1 MSLDKAVP
9 YLYNNANSTFLKNL
23 MQNSLKNIILI
34 PLLVAFLVVSTGF
47 SSIFKRELTK
57 NTSTNSPKTEKNQ
70 QKSTKKS
77 TKTPVF
83 EEKSFDAV
91 ISATQI
97 NTQEIYFKYIS
108 NAVCYSS
115 FIYPQNLKS
124 WQWKGFLACYYQ
136 CVFENFVVTNA
147 P

>member
-1 MSLDKAVP
+1 
-9 YLYNNANSTFLKNL
+9 

-47 SSIFKRELTK
+47 SSIFKRELSK
-57 NTSTNSPKTEKNQ
+57 NTSANSPKTEKNQ
-70 QKSTKKS
+70 QKSNKDQ

-83 EEKSFDAV
+83 EEKTFDV
-91 ISATQI
+91 VATA
-97 NTQEIYFKYIS
+97 TEMATLEIYFKYIS
-108 NAVCYSS
+108 NVTCYSS

-136 CVFENFVVTNA
+136 CIFENFVVTNA

>member
-1 MSLDKAVP
+1 
-9 YLYNNANSTFLKNL
+9 

-34 PLLVAFLVVSTGF
+34 PLLVAFLVVSIGF
-47 SSIFKRELTK
+47 SSIFKRELDK
-57 NTSTNSPKTEKNQ
+57 NTSTNSPKTEENQ
-70 QKSTKKS
+70 QKSNKNQ

-83 EEKSFDAV
+83 EEKTFDV
-91 ISATQI
+91 VVSATEI
-97 NTQEIYFKYIS
+97 TIQEIYFKYIS
-108 NAVCYSS
+108 NAICYSS

>member
-1 MSLDKAVP
+1 
-9 YLYNNANSTFLKNL
+9 
-23 MQNSLKNIILI
+23 MQNSLKNSILI

-47 SSIFKRELTK
+47 SSIFKKELSKTISQ
-57 NTSTNSPKTEKNQ
+57 NTSANSPKTEENQ
-70 QKSTKKS
+70 QKSNKNQ

-83 EEKSFDAV
+83 EEKTFDAV
-91 ISATQI
+91 ASATQI

-115 FIYPQNLKS
+115 FIYPQNLKC

>member
-1 MSLDKAVP
+1 MP
-9 YLYNNANSTFLKNL
+9 
-23 MQNSLKNIILI
+23 NSLKNIILI

-57 NTSTNSPKTEKNQ
+57 NTSTNSPKTEENQ
-70 QKSTKKS
+70 QKSNKKS

>member
-1 MSLDKAVP
+1 
-9 YLYNNANSTFLKNL
+9 

-34 PLLVAFLVVSTGF
+34 PLLVAFLVVSIGF
-47 SSIFKRELTK
+47 SSIFKRELAK
-57 NTSTNSPKTEKNQ
+57 NTSTNSPKTEENQ
-70 QKSTKKS
+70 QKSNKNQ

-83 EEKSFDAV
+83 EEKTFDV
-91 ISATQI
+91 VVSATEI
-97 NTQEIYFKYIS
+97 AIQEIYFKYIS

-115 FIYPQNLKS
+115 FIYSQNLKC